1 LSNPLRSPENPTFCL
16 CAAPQNSPS
25 AAHQAQSNNHPHLAL
40 CLAPPLHQTKPIGHG
55 PCSGLVQSIFSSP
68 ARLRSPSLPAY
79 TCCRR
84 AAKLKM
90 LCTIPSPGLCRATS
104 HAHRAQAG
112 IYGVNVTCH
121 LRAARHSIR
130 ALQAVEKGEELVAR
144 SIATGRAIQ
153 RRCPGER
160 LLLHRQGCLQV
171 DLGRFNRFVA
181 EPQGNHRP
189 VHARLQ

>member
-1 LSNPLRSPENPTFCL
+1 MMLDSSHLSPDRGLPDQWLKTKCSQVSISQQQTNGHQQSFSLHLRRVQSHPLRHYSEP
-16 CAAPQNSPS
+16 
-25 AAHQAQSNNHPHLAL
+25 
-40 CLAPPLHQTKPIGHG
+40 
-55 PCSGLVQSIFSSP
+55 
-68 ARLRSPSLPAY
+68 R
-79 TCCRR
+79 
-84 AAKLKM
+84 
-90 LCTIPSPGLCRATS
+90 TIPSDLARPSRSGWNLR
-104 HAHRAQAG
+104 G
-112 IYGVNVTCH
+112 ELTCH
-121 LRAARHSIR
+121 VRAARHSIR

-160 LLLHRQGCLQV
+160 LLLHRQGRLQI